1 MPRAGGL
8 VQPPGMTYAPR
19 PLLIT
24 ADPLLLDD
32 VVRLAA
38 AAGAEMTVR
47 EEPSASAWSRAPLVL
62 VGDDVLDAALSR
74 ALPRRDG
81 VIIVRR
87 GAGRFDDST
96 PAATWQGAVA
106 LGAEHVAELPEAG
119 RWVVDRL
126 AQSADVMLA
135 GGPVIS
141 CVPGVGGAGATTLA
155 AILAREARGLL
166 VDIDPYGPAIPVDG
180 GVRWPDLADTRG
192 RIPPGS
198 LRTALPSVH
207 GTHVLTGTA
216 ETRYAV
222 PGDALASILE
232 SGGRG
237 FACTVVDTP
246 RCDSDATR
254 IAWARSDAVV
264 IVIGPHPAS
273 AARVPALID
282 GIQEVCTQ
290 VCVMA
295 RTSPR
300 DSGIWCAAEAAQW
313 QVPVLPAFRHERVL
327 APGDHAFLTPRS
339 TARRFAREILGLL
352 APGALS

>member
-1 MPRAGGL
+1 
-8 VQPPGMTYAPR
+8 MTDNAR

-38 AAGAEMTVR
+38 AAGVEMTVHA
-47 EEPSASAWSRAPLVL
+47 EPAASAWSRAPLVF
-62 VGDDVLDAALSR
+62 VGDDVLALAASR
-74 ALPRRDG
+74 ALPRRDC
-81 VIIVRR
+81 VVVVRR
-87 GAGRFDDST
+87 GNRLDDPT
-96 PAATWQGAVA
+96 PASTWQGAVA
-106 LGAEHVAELPEAG
+106 LGAEHVAELPDAG

-126 AQSADVMLA
+126 AESGDATA
-135 GGPVIS
+135 TGGPVIS

-155 AILAREARGLL
+155 AVLAREGRGLL

-207 GTHVLTGTA
+207 GAHVLTGTA
-216 ETRYAV
+216 DARYAV
-222 PGDALASILE
+222 PGEALASVLE
-232 SGGRG
+232 SAARG
-237 FACTVVDTP
+237 FSCTVVDTP
-246 RCDSDATR
+246 RCDSDASR
-254 IAWARSDAVV
+254 IAWARSDAAV
-264 IVIGPHPAS
+264 IVVGPHPAT

-282 GIQEVCTQ
+282 GIQEVCTR
-290 VCVMA
+290 VAVIA
-295 RTSPR
+295 RTGPR
-300 DSGIWCAAEAAQW
+300 DSGLWCAAEAGQW
-313 QVPVLPAFRHERVL
+313 QVQVLPAFRHDRFL
-327 APGDHAFLTPRS
+327 AQGDHAFLTPRS

>member
-1 MPRAGGL
+1 
-8 VQPPGMTYAPR
+8 MTDDSR

-24 ADPLLLDD
+24 SDPLLLDD

-38 AAGAEMTVR
+38 AAGVEMTVR
-47 EEPSASAWSRAPLVL
+47 EEPSASAWSRAPLVF
-62 VGDDVLDAALSR
+62 VGDDVLPAAASR
-74 ALPRRDG
+74 ALPRRDS
-81 VIIVRR
+81 VIVVRR
-87 GAGRFDDST
+87 AAPRGEDPT
-96 PAATWQGAVA
+96 PATTWRGAVA

-126 AQSADVMLA
+126 AESGDAMTA

-166 VDIDPYGPAIPVDG
+166 VDTDPYGPALPVDG

-207 GTHVLTGTA
+207 GAHVLTGTPEA
-216 ETRYAV
+216 RYAV
-222 PGDALASILE
+222 PRDALEAVLE
-232 SGGRG
+232 SGARG
-237 FACTVVDTP
+237 FTCTVVDTP
-246 RCDSDATR
+246 RCDGDATR
-254 IAWARSDAVV
+254 IAWARSDVVV

-282 GIQEVCTQ
+282 GIQEVCTR
-290 VCVMA
+290 VAVIA
-295 RTSPR
+295 RTAPR
-300 DSGIWCAAEAAQW
+300 DSGVWCAAEASQW
-313 QVPVLPAFRHERVL
+313 QVQVLPAFRHDRIL
-327 APGDHAFLTPRS
+327 AQGDHAFLTPRS
-339 TARRFAREILGLL
+339 TARRIAREILGLL